1 MKRWIVYCLGMFSIL
16 YALLHF
22 TTMFFP
28 IYVFEQLLAISGLGI
43 FLFTLLRVSFKKF
56 KLPLLIL
63 IAGTVILVLSDTN
76 LREGYHYGMMQM
88 RGIVGFLI
96 VIPLISWVLREEPY
110 IEDIMA
116 VFAKVIYTS
125 KRFYLMVVAYTQIL
139 AYFLLFGSIAMMH
152 QFVSVILKDQT
163 TLAWENYKATALL
176 RGFALS
182 TMWVISIPSF
192 IYAVETLGASLWIA
206 ILQGMFMAILGT
218 LLAVLF
224 AHFAEKKYAE
234 NLTPGLQIA
243 IRRAVANASPPDV
256 RSKKVIE
263 FFLLFITL
271 FGSIFLLHELL
282 QIKLMMLIP
291 MVIIF
296 WILGFF
302 TLKKKL
308 YKIPHIS
315 VRYFKYDVIDQSYQ
329 LSLMLAVGV
338 LIYALNQTKFSAMV
352 VETLSEI
359 EQVFPFINVLF
370 LLPFIIIFLGF
381 IGLGPL
387 TVMVLVAGILESMS
401 FPYPPELIVLAITS
415 GSVISIM
422 LSPLIMPVII
432 LSSSNGLGLVTNGLK
447 FNWKFAIAFYIIV
460 QVYLQSMIHLHLF

>member
-1 MKRWIVYCLGMFSIL
+1 
-16 YALLHF
+16 
-22 TTMFFP
+22 
-28 IYVFEQLLAISGLGI
+28 
-43 FLFTLLRVSFKKF
+43 
-56 KLPLLIL
+56 
-63 IAGTVILVLSDTN
+63 
-76 LREGYHYGMMQM
+76 
-88 RGIVGFLI
+88 
-96 VIPLISWVLREEPY
+96 
-110 IEDIMA
+110 DIMA

-125 KRFYLMVVAYTQIL
+125 KRFYLMVVAFTQIL

-271 FGSIFLLHELL
+271 FG
-282 QIKLMMLIP
+282 
-291 MVIIF
+291 
-296 WILGFF
+296 
-302 TLKKKL
+302 
-308 YKIPHIS
+308 
-315 VRYFKYDVIDQSYQ
+315 
-329 LSLMLAVGV
+329 
-338 LIYALNQTKFSAMV
+338 
-352 VETLSEI
+352 
-359 EQVFPFINVLF
+359 
-370 LLPFIIIFLGF
+370 
-381 IGLGPL
+381 
-387 TVMVLVAGILESMS
+387 
-401 FPYPPELIVLAITS
+401 
-415 GSVISIM
+415 
-422 LSPLIMPVII
+422 
-432 LSSSNGLGLVTNGLK
+432 
-447 FNWKFAIAFYIIV
+447 
-460 QVYLQSMIHLHLF
+460 

>member
-125 KRFYLMVVAYTQIL
+125 KRFYLMVVAFTQIL